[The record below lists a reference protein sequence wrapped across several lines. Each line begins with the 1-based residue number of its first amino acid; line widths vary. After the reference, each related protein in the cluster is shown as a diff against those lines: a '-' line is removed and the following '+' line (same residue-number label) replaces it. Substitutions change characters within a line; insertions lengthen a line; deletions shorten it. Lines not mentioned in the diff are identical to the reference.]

1 MTTTAF
7 LDAEHYLPHAAPM
20 VLIEKV
26 LAVSEQGA
34 SCQVRVSADGV
45 LAPFL
50 DAQGQLPAWFAMELM
65 AQTVG
70 VWNGWHAGQRGSAPR
85 LGMLLGGRGLSCSL
99 AAFPADALLTIN
111 VNMVLQDEKLASFEC
126 AITHED
132 SLQASDQGRETI
144 VAHARL
150 NTYQPEPEEL
160 KKLTQGIS
168 K

>member
-1 MTTTAF
+1 MTATTF

-26 LAVSEQGA
+26 LAVSEQSA
-34 SCQVRVSADGV
+34 CCQVHVSADGV

-50 DAQGQLPAWFAMELM
+50 DAQGQLPAWFVMELM

-70 VWNGWHAGQRGSAPR
+70 VWNGWHAEQGGSAPR

-99 AAFPADALLTIN
+99 AAFPADALLTIRTDR
-111 VNMVLQDEKLASFEC
+111 VLQDEKLASFEC
-126 AITHED
+126 VVSIDESSYANDE
-132 SLQASDQGRETI
+132 GREVM

-150 NTYQPEPEEL
+150 NTYQPEAEEL
-160 KKLTQGIS
+160 ARLTQGIS